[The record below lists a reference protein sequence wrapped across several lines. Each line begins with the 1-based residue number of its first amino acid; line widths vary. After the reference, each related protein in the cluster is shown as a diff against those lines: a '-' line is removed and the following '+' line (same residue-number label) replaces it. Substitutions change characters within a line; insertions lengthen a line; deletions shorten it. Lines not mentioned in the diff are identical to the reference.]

1 MLPFSSRSRQPVVGT
16 VSRFL
21 KALHVKVSEGTVED
35 RILSHPDY
43 PSLLAVS
50 DCLHRWKVEN
60 VAVRVDPSQLDD
72 ISLPFMAHAHSDF
85 MVVIGISGEQVI
97 LSDENGKEQAI
108 DKKVFL
114 QLWDGVVLIAEPE
127 ADAGEKNYA
136 KEQRKQNGR
145 LIPALVFLVALSG
158 IIALSAGLP
167 GAGARSEVGYGI
179 LVLAK
184 LAGIVITGA
193 LLWYE
198 IDKYNPAIQ
207 KLCMGGS
214 GKKTDCNA
222 ILNSDHSKL
231 FAWLSWGEVGWIYFT
246 GSLLYLLCFPQYIPY
261 VAWLNL
267 LALPFI
273 VFSISYQGLVVKQ
286 WCVLCLSVMGLLLL
300 EFTGAMLG
308 QFAATNVLPELS
320 IAFIPVLNL
329 TLLLLLVA
337 ASWFLL
343 KPVLIQIHES
353 KSYKY
358 ELARLKNN
366 REIFESI
373 LSKQTHVSGTEGLG
387 ITLGNLQSP
396 NTILKICNPYCNP
409 CAEAHKDLSRILDD
423 NLNARVQIIYN
434 SSVSHL
440 DAGREPVRHFMATAQ
455 TAGLPDMKAL
465 LDQWYFSK
473 NKNFENF
480 SALHPVGDDMLEKQ
494 DEKIKAMFAW
504 TRANHI
510 TATPTYFF
518 NGRKLPSQYKITDL
532 EQLLSN

>member
-1 MLPFSSRSRQPVVGT
+1 MLPFSSPSRQPVVGT

-50 DCLHRWKVEN
+50 DCLRHWKVEN
-60 VAVRVDPSQLDD
+60 AAVRVDPSDLDA
-72 ISLPFMAHAHSDF
+72 ISLPFMAHSHSDF
-85 MVVIGISGEQVI
+85 MVVVGTKENEVI
-97 LSDENGKEQAI
+97 LADENGKDRAI
-108 DKKVFL
+108 GRKDFL

-127 ADAGEKNYA
+127 ADAGDRNYA
-136 KEQRKQNGR
+136 KEQRKQKSR
-145 LIPALVFLVALSG
+145 LIPALVLLAALIG
-158 IIALSAGLP
+158 LIALSIGLDDTDS
-167 GAGARSEVGYGI
+167 RSAIGYGM

-184 LAGIVITGA
+184 FGGIAITGV
-193 LLWYE
+193 LLWFE

-207 KLCMGGS
+207 KLCMGG
-214 GKKTDCNA
+214 GGQKADCNA
-222 ILNSDHSKL
+222 ILNSDRSKL
-231 FAWLSWGEVGWIYFT
+231 FAWLSWSEVGWVYFT
-246 GSLLYLLCFPQYIPY
+246 GTMLYLLCFPQYIHY

-273 VFSISYQGLVVKQ
+273 VFSISYQGLVIRQ

-300 EFTGAMLG
+300 EFTGSMLG
-308 QFAATNVLPELS
+308 QFATANALPQLS
-320 IAFIPVLNL
+320 VAFIPVLNL
-329 TLLLLLVA
+329 ALILAFVA

-343 KPVLIQIHES
+343 KPVLIQNHES

-373 LSKQTHVSGTEGLG
+373 LNKQTHVSGTEGLG

-440 DAGREPVRHFMATAQ
+440 DAGRAPVRYFMATAQ
-455 TAGLPDMKAL
+455 NAELPEMKAL

-480 SALHPVGDDMLEKQ
+480 SALHPVEEDMLEKQ

-504 TRANHI
+504 TRANQI

>member
-1 MLPFSSRSRQPVVGT
+1 MPLFSLRSRQPVVGT

-21 KALHVKVSEGTVED
+21 KAMNVKVSERTLEN

-50 DCLHRWKVEN
+50 DCLHHWKVEN
-60 VAVRVDPSQLDD
+60 AAVRVETAQLDAV
-72 ISLPFMAHAHSDF
+72 SVPFMAHSHSDF
-85 MVVIGISGEQVI
+85 MVVVGVTDDHVV
-97 LSDENGKEQAI
+97 LSDENGRNRTVNRK
-108 DKKVFL
+108 DFL
-114 QLWDGVVLIAEPE
+114 QSWDGVVLLAEAA
-127 ADAGEKNYA
+127 ADAGEKNYRQ
-136 KEQRKQNGR
+136 EQRKQKRG
-145 LIPALVFLVALSG
+145 LIPAFIFLASLAG
-158 IIALSAGLP
+158 IIALSLDLLATD
-167 GAGARSEVGYGI
+167 ARSAMGYGI
-179 LVLAK
+179 LILAK
-184 LAGIVITGA
+184 LTGIGITSV
-193 LLWYE
+193 LLWFE

-222 ILNSDHSKL
+222 ILNSDRSKV
-231 FAWLSWGEVGWIYFT
+231 FTWLSWSEVGWFYFT
-246 GSLLYLLCFPQYIPY
+246 ASLLYLLSFPQYIHY

-273 VFSISYQGLVVKQ
+273 VFSLSYQGLVIRQ

-300 EFTGAMLG
+300 ELTGSMLG
-308 QFAATNVLPELS
+308 QFATSATFPQLS
-320 IAFIPVLNL
+320 SAIIPVLNL
-329 TLLLLLVA
+329 ILIFSLIA

-343 KPVLIQIHES
+343 KPVLIQNHES

-358 ELARLKNN
+358 ELTRLKNN

-373 LSKQTHVSGTEGLG
+373 LNKQTSVSGTEGLG

-409 CAEAHKDLSRILDD
+409 CAEAHKDLSRILDE
-423 NLNARVQIIYN
+423 NLNARIQIIYN

-440 DAGREPVRHFMATAQ
+440 DAGREPVRHFMATAE
-455 TAGLPDMKAL
+455 TAELPEMKVL

-480 SALHPVGDDMLEKQ
+480 SALHPLQEEILEKQ

-504 TRANHI
+504 TRANNI

-518 NGRKLPSQYKITDL
+518 NGRKLPTQYKLTDL
-532 EQLLSN
+532 EHLLSV